1 MKVTNEKVENRQA
14 FLSIEMEPA
23 EVEESL
29 EESYHRLVQI
39 TNIPGFRKGKAPR
52 AILERYVNRESL
64 LKEALGAL
72 LPKACEKAIKEQKL
86 EAIAQPHIEVT
97 QTDPVVFKATVPLRP
112 TVELGDY
119 HNIRVTPEPAE
130 VKEDDVGAIIE
141 RLRHRHATWEPVER
155 PVGFNDLVVLDVE
168 SSIEDKPFSN
178 QKGAQYLAVQNQPF
192 PVLGFTEQLVG
203 LKRDEG
209 KEFQLQFPTDFPK
222 GELAGKKASFK
233 VRVIEIKQEKL
244 PKLNSEFAKGINP
257 DCKTLNSLRKHILA
271 NLKLKAEEKARIDFE
286 EQVMDAAADTSQV
299 EFPPIL
305 VEREIDRLLN
315 QRLRRWQ
322 ATGNSLEE
330 YLSSINKT
338 EEEVREELRPLATKR
353 TTWALVLGEIA
364 EEEKIKVSN
373 SAINTEIKNIIKGVA
388 EDKRDEINKFLNTP
402 ESHKSIEQTLLT
414 RKTIEWLVEIAK
426 GSNMSIETPQKKE
439 EQK

>member
-1 MKVTNEKVENRQA
+1 VKVTNEKVENSQA
-14 FLSIEMEPA
+14 FLTIEMEPA

-29 EESYHRLVQI
+29 EESYHHLAQI

-52 AILERYVNRESL
+52 AILERYINRESL

-86 EAIAQPHIEVT
+86 EAIAQPQIEVT

-112 TVELGDY
+112 AVKLGDY

-141 RLRHRHATWEPVER
+141 RLRHQHATWEPVER

-168 SSIEDKPFSN
+168 SSIEDKPFIN

-192 PVLGFTEQLVG
+192 PVLGFAEQLVG
-203 LKRDEG
+203 MKRDEG
-209 KEFQLQFPTDFPK
+209 KEFQLQFPADYPK

-257 DCKTLNSLRKHILA
+257 DCKTLNSLRKHTLA
-271 NLKLKAEEKARIDFE
+271 NLKLRAEEKARIDFE
-286 EQVMDAAADTSQV
+286 EQVMEAAADTAQV

-322 ATGNSLEE
+322 ADGNSLEE

-353 TTWALVLGEIA
+353 TTWALALGEIA
-364 EEEKIKVSN
+364 EQEKIKVSD

-388 EDKRDEINKFLNTP
+388 ENKKSEINKFLNTP
-402 ESHKSIEQTLLT
+402 ESRKSIEQTLLT
-414 RKTIEWLVEIAK
+414 HKTIEWLVEIAK
-426 GSNMSIETPQKKE
+426 GSNMSIERPQKE